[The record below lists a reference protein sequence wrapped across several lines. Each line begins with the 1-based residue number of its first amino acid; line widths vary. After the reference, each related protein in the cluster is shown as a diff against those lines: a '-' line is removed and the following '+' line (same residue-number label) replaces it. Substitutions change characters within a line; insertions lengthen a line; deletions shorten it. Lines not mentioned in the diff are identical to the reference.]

1 MASNFKVAIHGNDE
15 NLHLKL
21 MGDFDG
27 SSAWDLLNGLKSHIH
42 GISRVFIHTN
52 CLRHVHAFGRE
63 VLHKNLSDVIGKS
76 IHVVFTGEKA
86 SELAP
91 ERVKNAGLLVGDG
104 GIARE
109 QISVK

>member
-1 MASNFKVAIHGNDE
+1 MASNFKIAIHRNDE

-27 SSAWDLLNGLKSHIH
+27 SSAQDLLNGLKKHCH

-52 CLRHVHAFGRE
+52 CLKYVHAFDRE
-63 VLHKNLSDVIGKS
+63 ALYKNLSNVIGKS

-91 ERVKNAGLLVGDG
+91 QRVKNAELVVSVG
-104 GIARE
+104 GIA
-109 QISVK
+109 

>member
-1 MASNFKVAIHGNDE
+1 MASNFKIAIHGNDE

-21 MGDFDG
+21 MGDFDA
-27 SSAWDLLNGLKSHIH
+27 SSAWDLLNGLKRHCH

-52 CLRHVHAFGRE
+52 CLDHVHAFGRE
-63 VLHKNLSDVIGKS
+63 VLQKNLSDVIGNS

-91 ERVKNAGLLVGDG
+91 EGVKNAGLLVGVG
-104 GIARE
+104 GIVRE